1 MSKINAIIT
10 GVGGYVPDYV
20 LNNEELSR
28 MVDTN
33 DEWIMSR
40 VGIKE
45 RRILNEE
52 GLGSYLMSC
61 TPLDRNLFISFMATI
76 IVFSI
81 SKIDYVPTTFIC
93 WLGSMY
99 MYYRYGFAEHTGL
112 FTIIWIVVAVLSIH
126 PARYANNHFDDLLSR
141 SDHYRNSSSRL
152 VRLRWGYVFNRY
164 FAYCF
169 GFNILIS
176 MLCVQI
182 MQIF

>member
-1 MSKINAIIT
+1 MERFKTLSILYFEIWFGILLFILII
-10 GVGGYVPDYV
+10 GFLFLDISMGFK
-20 LNNEELSR
+20 LNVAE
-28 MVDTN
+28 TT
-33 DEWIMSR
+33 
-40 VGIKE
+40 
-45 RRILNEE
+45 NEE

>member
-1 MSKINAIIT
+1 MERFKTLSILYFEIWFGILLFILII
-10 GVGGYVPDYV
+10 GFLFLDISMGFK
-20 LNNEELSR
+20 LNVAE
-28 MVDTN
+28 TT
-33 DEWIMSR
+33 
-40 VGIKE
+40 
-45 RRILNEE
+45 NEE

-81 SKIDYVPTTFIC
+81 SKIDSVPTTFIC

-152 VRLRWGYVFNRY
+152 ARLRWGYVFNRY